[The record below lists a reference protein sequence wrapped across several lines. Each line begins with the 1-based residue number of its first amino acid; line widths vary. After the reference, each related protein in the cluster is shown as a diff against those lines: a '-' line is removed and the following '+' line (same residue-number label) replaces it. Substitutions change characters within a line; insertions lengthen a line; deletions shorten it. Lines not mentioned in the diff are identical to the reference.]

1 MLLNIYPSAKAI
13 SLACAFLRLF
23 LKKAIENWV
32 LSFRKDPTKNQN
44 ERDLIYLSK
53 YPKPSYNEDY
63 LSKIGRRID
72 ERTADRCRKDKQS
85 HLFKHAV
92 TSQLPNCET
101 QLWNLRLLTKITMEI
116 NTKGRYLKLY
126 TLSSTNDR

>member
-1 MLLNIYPSAKAI
+1 MLLNFYPSAKAI

-32 LSFRKDPTKNQN
+32 LSFRKDPTKNQH
-44 ERDLIYLSK
+44 ERDLIYFSK
-53 YPKPSYNEDY
+53 CPKPSYNEDY

-72 ERTADRCRKDKQS
+72 KRTADHCGKDKQS

-92 TSQLPNCET
+92 TSNYPTVKLNCGT
-101 QLWNLRLLTKITMEI
+101 
-116 NTKGRYLKLY
+116 
-126 TLSSTNDR
+126 